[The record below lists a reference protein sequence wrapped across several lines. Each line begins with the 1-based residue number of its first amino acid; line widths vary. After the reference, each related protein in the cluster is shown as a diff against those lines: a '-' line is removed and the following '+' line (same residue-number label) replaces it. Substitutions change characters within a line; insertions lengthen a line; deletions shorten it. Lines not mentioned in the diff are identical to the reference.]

1 MMELRVLQYFLAVAR
16 EQSLSGAAE
25 FLHLSQ
31 PTLSR
36 QLRDLEDELGK
47 QLFIRGNRGIVLTE
61 EGMILRKRAEEI
73 VELVQKTE
81 NEISLSDEAVA
92 GGVCIGAGESD
103 LNRYL
108 ARAARRMIARYPW
121 VRFHISSGNAVF
133 VMEQLDKGLIDFGL
147 LYGAIDR
154 TKYHPVRIPFS
165 DRFGVLM
172 RKDAPLARKAFIT
185 PEDLADKPLIVS
197 RQDERDCWPVLAH
210 IAQDPS
216 KLNIVATYTLLF
228 NGSLLV
234 EEGLGYAVCF
244 DKLINTTGDSPLCFR
259 PLRPDLGSSPSI
271 VWKKYQPLTKAA
283 EKFLEYLHQSFHA
296 AAEPA
301 GLHGGHPPDKA

>member
-1 MMELRVLQYFLAVAR
+1 MELRVLQYFLAVAR

-36 QLRDLEDELGK
+36 QLKDLEAELGK
-47 QLFIRGNRGIVLTE
+47 RLFIRGNRGIVLTE

-81 NEISLSDEAVA
+81 DEISLSDEAIA
-92 GGVCIGAGESD
+92 GDVHIGAGESD

-108 ARAARRMIARYPW
+108 ARAAKQMNAQYPD

-147 LYGAIDR
+147 LYGSIDR
-154 TKYHPVRIPFS
+154 SKYHSIQVPFA

-172 RKDAPLARKAFIT
+172 RKDAALAQKDFVT
-185 PEDLADKPLIVS
+185 PNDLLDKPLIVS
-197 RQDERDCWPVLAH
+197 RQDERDGWPILAH

-244 DKLINTTGDSPLCFR
+244 DHLINTTGNSQLCFR
-259 PLRPDLGSSPSI
+259 PLLPPLETSPSI
-271 VWKKYQPLTKAA
+271 VWKKYQQPTRVA
-283 EKFLEYLHQSFHA
+283 EKFLAFLHQGLALSA
-296 AAEPA
+296 AQDE
-301 GLHGGHPPDKA
+301 